1 MGTGSGPGIALLGD
15 DLGGL
20 GGLLLSP
27 LFVRPL
33 IQDAPLDVLNDGT
46 ERREVLDAIDLH

>member
-20 GGLLLSP
+20 GGLLLLP

-46 ERREVLDAIDLH
+46 ERCEVLDAIDLH

>member
-1 MGTGSGPGIALLGD
+1 MIDRLLGD
-15 DLGGL
+15 DPGGL

-33 IQDAPLDVLNDGT
+33 IQDRVLDGLDDDT
-46 ERREVLDAIDLH
+46 ERIEVLDGVDS